1 MNNEPNCYKEENKE
15 IKNPENVFKLILREL
30 PDREFKIKV
39 TESRLASVVSTLS
52 KHFTI
57 EIE

>member
-1 MNNEPNCYKEENKE
+1 MNNESNSGKKEKE
-15 IKNPENVFKLILREL
+15 KNMNPENVFKLILREL
-30 PDREFKIKV
+30 PDREFNIKV

-52 KHFTI
+52 KHFVI